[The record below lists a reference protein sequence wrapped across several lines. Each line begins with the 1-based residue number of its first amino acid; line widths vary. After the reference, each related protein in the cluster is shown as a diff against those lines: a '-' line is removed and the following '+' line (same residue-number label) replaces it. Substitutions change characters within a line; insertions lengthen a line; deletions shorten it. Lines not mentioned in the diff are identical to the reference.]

1 MDLLQKRR
9 IALSSL
15 FFLSGLCFSS
25 WASRIP
31 EVQLKFALSEGQ
43 LGTLLLGMPLGS
55 LVALPLAGWSVHRF
69 GSRVVLL
76 SSALSYGL
84 FLFLIGLAP
93 SLWVLAGIVVIFGM
107 IGNIM
112 NIALNT
118 HAIGIENEYEKNI
131 LASFHGVWSLA
142 GFTGAGI
149 GALTIYTGLIAYQHF
164 IIVASITT
172 LILVF
177 SQRYILRESKS
188 EGGSGFVFKKPDDLL
203 LRIGLVGF
211 FGMMCE
217 GCMFDWSGV
226 YFKKV
231 VEVDIAYVAFGYVAF
246 MAAMASGRFVSDF
259 LTNKLGKILVLRA
272 SGLLIGTGLLVSVFF
287 PTMWTAV
294 LGFVLVGFGTASV
307 IPLSYSIA
315 GRSKM
320 YSPGIALALVATISF
335 FGFLI
340 GPPLIGFI
348 AELFNLQVS
357 FALIAVMGF
366 VITVLMSIRSH
377 VFEDVENQLEVKT
390 DNV

>member
-1 MDLLQKRR
+1 MDLLKKRR
-9 IALSSL
+9 LALSSL

-31 EVQLKFALSEGQ
+31 EVQLKFSLSEGQ

-55 LVALPLAGWSVHRF
+55 LIALPLAGWSVHRF
-69 GSRVVLL
+69 GSRLVLL
-76 SSALSYGL
+76 SSAFSYGV

-93 SLWVLAGIVVIFGM
+93 SLLVLAGIVVVFGM

-118 HAIGIENEYEKNI
+118 HAIGIENEYQKNI

-149 GALTIYTGLIAYQHF
+149 GALTIYLDLIAYQHF

-177 SQRYILRESKS
+177 SQHFIFKESKS

-231 VEVDIAYVAFGYVAF
+231 VEVHPSYVAFGYVAF
-246 MAAMASGRFVSDF
+246 MAAMASGRFVSDAM
-259 LTNKLGKILVLRA
+259 TNRFGKIFILRA
-272 SGLLIGTGLLVSVFF
+272 SGLLIGAGLSIAVAF
-287 PTMWTAV
+287 PMMETA
-294 LGFVLVGFGTASV
+294 LAGFVLVGFGTASV

-335 FGFLI
+335 FGFLL
-340 GPPLIGFI
+340 GPPLIGFVG
-348 AELFNLQVS
+348 ELFNLRVS
-357 FALIAVMGF
+357 FALIAMMGI
-366 VITVLMSIRSH
+366 VITILMSIRPA
-377 VFEDVENQLEVKT
+377 VFANVENPLEVST
-390 DNV
+390 E